1 LARTL
6 VAITGASSG
15 IGEAFAR
22 RLAPEHDLFLVARR
36 KDRLEKLA
44 SELSMAYPARV
55 EISTADLTLDDDV
68 DGVAQRLA
76 NDTRLALLVNNA
88 GFGSRGLF
96 WKAPLKQQV
105 DMHKLH
111 VMAPLRLMHAALSN
125 MVPRDAGAI
134 VNVASIASFI
144 RTPGNASYSA
154 TKTWLSTFTEAI
166 YTELKSTGSQVVV
179 QALCPGYTY
188 SEFHEALGV
197 DRGKLASK
205 NMWHTAEFVV
215 DASLDGLRRRKL
227 FVVPG
232 WRYRLLLAFLNGLP
246 SRLRVALES
255 NLKRTLPEKL
265 PLSKTHSQIDAGGS
279 Q

>member
-1 LARTL
+1 MGRTL
-6 VAITGASSG
+6 VVITGASSG

-22 RLAPEHDLFLVARR
+22 RLAPEHDLLLVARR

-44 SELSMAYPARV
+44 TELSSEHPTHI

-76 NDTRLALLVNNA
+76 TDPRLALLVNNA

-96 WKAPLKQQV
+96 WKAPLQQQE

-111 VMAPLRLMHAALSN
+111 IMAPLRLMHAALSN
-125 MVPRDAGAI
+125 MVPRDFGAI
-134 VNVASIASFI
+134 INVASIASFI

-166 YTELKSTGSQVVV
+166 YTELKSARSQVVV

-188 SEFHEALGV
+188 SEFHDALGV
-197 DRGKLASK
+197 DREKLGSK
-205 NMWHTAEFVV
+205 AMWHSAEFVV
-215 DASLDGLRRRKL
+215 DASLDGLRRHKL

-232 WRYRLLLAFLNGLP
+232 WRYRLLLAFLNSLP
-246 SRLRVALES
+246 SPLRVALEA
-255 NLKRTLPEKL
+255 NLTRTLPETL
-265 PLSKTHSQIDAGGS
+265 PSAKAHSQIDAGGS
-279 Q
+279 R